1 MITILKTERLIL
13 RPFDESDAES
23 VYEYAKDGRVGPIAG
38 WRAHTSVE
46 NSREIIRTVLAVP
59 ETYAV
64 CLKEDNKAIG
74 AVGLMVGG
82 NSNIKM
88 NDNEGEIGYWL
99 GVPFWGQGLMP
110 EAVRELIRHAF
121 ADLELKKLWCGYF
134 DGNEK
139 SRRCQEKC
147 GFTYH
152 HTEKDIYWALM
163 NDIRTEH
170 ITCLTK
176 EQWES
181 GIVVRPL
188 AEKEVQAALDLSWE
202 VFLQFEAPEYSQ
214 EGIDAFRASLDDRE
228 RCKKLKFYGA
238 FDGETLAGTIC
249 MRAPQHI
256 GGFFVK
262 AEYHRKGIGRALF
275 ERMRKDYEKQEFTVN
290 SSPYAVGVYEHL
302 GFTPTDKE
310 QVVDGLR
317 FTPMIFRDIK
327 ENIVSALTA
336 KDDNYACALA
346 DRIVSESRETDE
358 WYCCFDEFAKLLS
371 HPKSLVRNR
380 AFSILAA
387 NAQWDGENRFDKYI
401 DEFLSHVTDEKPIS
415 ARQCIKALAQV
426 GKDKPQYIPQILS
439 ALENADLSKYRD
451 SMRPL
456 IEKDI
461 SETKERILN

>member
-163 NDIRTEH
+163 DDIRTEH

-188 AEKEVQAALDLSWE
+188 AEKEVQAAL
-202 VFLQFEAPEYSQ
+202 
-214 EGIDAFRASLDDRE
+214 
-228 RCKKLKFYGA
+228 
-238 FDGETLAGTIC
+238 
-249 MRAPQHI
+249 
-256 GGFFVK
+256 
-262 AEYHRKGIGRALF
+262 
-275 ERMRKDYEKQEFTVN
+275 
-290 SSPYAVGVYEHL
+290 
-302 GFTPTDKE
+302 
-310 QVVDGLR
+310 
-317 FTPMIFRDIK
+317 
-327 ENIVSALTA
+327 TA

-358 WYCCFDEFAKLLS
+358 WYCCFDDVARLLS

-387 NAQWDGENRFDKYI
+387 NAQWDEENRFDKYI

-415 ARQCIKALAQV
+415 ARQCIKALALI

-461 SETKERILN
+461 SETKAKILS